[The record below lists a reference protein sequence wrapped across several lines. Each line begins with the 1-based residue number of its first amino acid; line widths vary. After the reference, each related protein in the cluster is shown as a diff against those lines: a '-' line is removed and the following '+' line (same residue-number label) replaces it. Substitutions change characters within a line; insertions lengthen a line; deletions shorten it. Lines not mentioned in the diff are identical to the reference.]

1 MKWDIP
7 PEVLVA
13 LIDLIGEVTAEV
25 IRAQRDGDEPDLD
38 SIKAA
43 AVARLAT
50 RPDPADIEGPG
61 DGR

>member
-1 MKWDIP
+1 MSIP

-25 IRAQRDGDEPDLD
+25 IRANGAGEEPDL
-38 SIKAA
+38 SAVKAE

-50 RPDPADIEGPG
+50 RPNPADIEGPG